1 MTAAKHDAVVELR
14 SWQYLSR
21 ILPGPQ
27 TGNLKHY
34 RQRWRRKYPLES
46 GLLALHYQTPR
57 D

>member
-27 TGNLKHY
+27 TGNLKHH